1 MNEKGDSTLFC
12 VLLLLALSGLVILCS
27 LELHKSYRLLEKRT
41 EILLCMKE
49 TKGEFQRYFA
59 FMGRT
64 NWAIKNIRKA
74 QLIAFLIPGLQAAA
88 LNADKIKKIIIHAQ
102 DLSLLAYFNKLNE
115 LKNKGCPLDP
125 RMLLTPFE
133 LEVRGYK
140 RDLQSAAILR
150 NEEWTYLFLHL
161 PYGFS
166 LTIEASQYESL
177 GPKIDYLF
185 KESEVTSSFLSSF
198 AY

>member
-27 LELHKSYRLLEKRT
+27 LELHKAYRQLEKRT

-49 TKGEFQRYFA
+49 TKGEFQRYFT

-74 QLIAFLIPGLQAAA
+74 QLIVFLIPGLQGAA
-88 LNADKIKKIIIHAQ
+88 LNADKIKQIIIRAQ
-102 DLSLLAYFNKLNE
+102 DLSLIAYFKKLNE
-115 LKNKGCPLDP
+115 LKKQDCPLDP

-133 LEVRGYK
+133 LTGSGYK
-140 RDLQSAAILR
+140 RDTQSAAKLR
-150 NEEWTYLFLHL
+150 KEEWTYLFLHL

-166 LTIEASQYESL
+166 LTINASHFESL
-177 GPKIDYLF
+177 NPEIDYLF
-185 KESEVTSSFLSSF
+185 KESEVTSSFLSYF

>member
-1 MNEKGDSTLFC
+1 MNERGDSTLFSI
-12 VLLLLALSGLVILCS
+12 LLLLALSGLVILCS

-49 TKGEFQRYFA
+49 TKGEFQRYFS

-64 NWAIKNIRKA
+64 NWAIKNIGKA

-88 LNADKIKKIIIHAQ
+88 FNADKIKKIIIHAQ
-102 DLSLLAYFNKLNE
+102 DLSLLAYLKKLNE
-115 LKNKGCPLDP
+115 LKKQDCPLDP
-125 RMLLTPFE
+125 RMLITPFE
-133 LEVRGYK
+133 LGLTGYK
-140 RDLQSAAILR
+140 RDLQSAAKLR
-150 NEEWTYLFLHL
+150 NEEWTYLFLYL

-166 LTIEASQYESL
+166 LTINASQYDSL
-177 GPKIDYLF
+177 TPEIDYLF
-185 KESEVTSSFLSSF
+185 KESEVTSSFLSYF